1 MTLSAVGSIQGRT
14 TFSVKSVVHH
24 HKTFLR
30 TSNIVTLDSALH
42 NQMPVNVDNHALFSL
57 LLVPLPPFIAGG
69 SIAVIRTHLKNVFW
83 SNIFVGAAFQI
94 LDIQQY
100 ASGLRPT
107 KLIGLDGKSRSAGK
121 LGPAA
126 ILNQNPTFEMGS
138 S

>member
-1 MTLSAVGSIQGRT
+1 MS
-14 TFSVKSVVHH
+14 
-24 HKTFLR
+24 
-30 TSNIVTLDSALH
+30 
-42 NQMPVNVDNHALFSL
+42 VNVDNHTRFSL

-100 ASGLRPT
+100 ASGL
-107 KLIGLDGKSRSAGK
+107 K

-126 ILNQNPTFEMGS
+126 ILNPNPTFEMGS